1 MKIRY
6 LTEAVFKNPAQAR
19 AAREKEKEISKVER
33 IANLSSSVISKQI
46 ETKLNEYLNCFDE
59 ERWYDD
65 NDMER
70 GGRQIFNNVRV
81 IVSRFIK
88 DFDSYNNK
96 LKIEFRIT
104 PKGEDVIYDIFV
116 SPGKTMY
123 NVFYAP
129 VKTTI
134 RVEINPTK
142 DHYTY
147 QKGIETDINRWIEQA
162 AAYDVEYN
170 RGTKAS
176 QASQYILDKLVSN
189 NLKLNK
195 IHLFE
200 GSKADY
206 YFILDYNRTLAK
218 DVVSAQSY
226 MWGLQRL
233 TGLFSLDNDG
243 KDIIVAT
250 ERNAEK
256 QRIIISLDKLCEMTG
271 DNSPYDIFFDF
282 IKYISNY
289 KNLDN
294 SYSSNPQLREDW
306 YNSELAPYAKKFPET
321 VKNNPEFMK
330 YVKFFVLIAPTK
342 YTFDITDTPKQ
353 IKTTPHILRAGFV
366 LTSMEGKFYD
376 KPYSSASW
384 DNNVTELINFTRS
397 HHVNNQS
404 QEKTSAYTVTF
415 DFFIFGLYLETGK
428 SYGSNRLTDE
438 DRAKIKAKWDKAR
451 KDGIGSYS
459 TVTLFTYDNIV
470 KRFDNVIDTI
480 SEANSVMPKRPAKP
494 LMRDQM

>member
-1 MKIRY
+1 MKVRY
-6 LTEAVFKNPAQAR
+6 LAEAVFKNPNQAR
-19 AAREKEKEISKVER
+19 AAREKEKDLSNIER
-33 IANLSSSVISKQI
+33 LASMSSTVIAKQI
-46 ETKLNEYLNCFDE
+46 EKKLNDYISCFDE
-59 ERWYDD
+59 DRWYDD
-65 NDMER
+65 NDMEKA
-70 GGRQIFNNVRV
+70 GRYIFNNIRV
-81 IVSRFIK
+81 TVGYFLK
-88 DFDSYNNK
+88 DYDSYNNK
-96 LKIEFRIT
+96 VKIEFRVV
-104 PKGEDVIYDIFV
+104 PKGEDIVYDIFV
-116 SPGKTMY
+116 SPGKTMF

-129 VKTTI
+129 EKTVIRTEIGPMKSYNFYKDHVEKELNNRIEAAAKYDAERNSKTT
-134 RVEINPTK
+134 N
-142 DHYTY
+142 
-147 QKGIETDINRWIEQA
+147 Q
-162 AAYDVEYN
+162 
-170 RGTKAS
+170 S
-176 QASQYILDKLVSN
+176 SQYILDKLASN

-233 TGLFSLDNDG
+233 TDLFSLDNDG

-289 KNLDN
+289 KNLDYN
-294 SYSSNPQLREDW
+294 YSFNPQLREDW
-306 YNSELAPYAKKFPET
+306 YNSELAPYAKNFSET

-342 YTFDITDTPKQ
+342 YTFDITDAPKQ
-353 IKTTPHILRAGFV
+353 IKTTPHVLRAGFV

-384 DNNVTELINFTRS
+384 DDNVTELINFTRS
-397 HHVNNQS
+397 HYVNNQS

-438 DRAKIKAKWDKAR
+438 DREKIKAKWDKAR
-451 KDGIGSYS
+451 KYGIGSYS

-480 SEANSVMPKRPAKP
+480 SEANSVMPKRLAKQ
-494 LMRDQM
+494 LTRDQM

>member
-1 MKIRY
+1 MKVRY

-19 AAREKEKEISKVER
+19 AAREKEKEISNVDR
-33 IANLSSSVISKQI
+33 IANLSSNVISRQI
-46 ETKLNEYLNCFDE
+46 ETKLNEYLTCFDE
-59 ERWYDD
+59 DRWYSD
-65 NDMER
+65 NDMEKA
-70 GGRQIFNNVRV
+70 GRHIFNHIRV
-81 IVSRFIK
+81 LVLYFIK
-88 DFDSYNNK
+88 EFDSYNNK

-129 VKTTI
+129 VKTEMRI
-134 RVEINPTK
+134 AIGPMKSHNYYRKRVEAEIER
-142 DHYTY
+142 YI
-147 QKGIETDINRWIEQA
+147 GIA
-162 AAYDVEYN
+162 AQYDVELN
-170 RGTKAS
+170 PGTKS
-176 QASQYILDKLVSN
+176 QASQYILDKLASN

-218 DVVSAQSY
+218 EVLSAQSY
-226 MWGLQRL
+226 MWGLQQL
-233 TGLFSLDNDG
+233 TDLFSLDNDG
-243 KDIIVAT
+243 KDIIIAS
-250 ERNAEK
+250 ERNVEK
-256 QRIIISLDKLCEMTG
+256 EKIIISLDKLSELTG

-282 IKYISNY
+282 IKYISDY

-294 SYSSNPQLREDW
+294 SYSSNPQVREDW

-330 YVKFFVLIAPTK
+330 YVKFFAFIAPTK
-342 YTFDITDTPKQ
+342 YTFDITDEPKQ
-353 IKTTPHILRAGFV
+353 IKSIPHVLRAGFV
-366 LTSMEGKFYD
+366 LTSAEGKFYD
-376 KPYSSASW
+376 KPFSW
-384 DNNVTELINFTRS
+384 DTNVTDLINFTRS
-397 HHVNNQS
+397 HHVDNQS

-415 DFFIFGLYLETGK
+415 DFFIFGLYLEKGK

-438 DRAKIKAKWDKAR
+438 DRAKIKAKWDKSR
-451 KDGIGSYS
+451 KDGINSYS

-480 SEANSVMPKRPAKP
+480 REANSVMPKRLAKP
-494 LMRDQM
+494 LTRDQM